1 MALKARVEDG
11 RLILNE
17 PTDLPEGTVIE
28 LEEVDPF
35 ADLSSDERERLN
47 ASIERGRAEAR
58 AGLGRPAKEVLAE
71 LRAKRQ

>member
-35 ADLSSDERERLN
+35 ANWSSDQLDRLN
-47 ASIERGRAEAR
+47 ASIDRGCAQAR
-58 AGLGRPAKEVLAE
+58 AGLGRSAREVLAE
-71 LRAKRQ
+71 LRARRR